1 MRQIFACAA
10 MLVMAVLAWSAQPAP
25 PAKKAA
31 PKTTGVRKAPG
42 KTGTAAHSTA
52 TAKKGTTTAR
62 RPVATWRNR
71 QLAPTPE
78 RYRQIQ
84 QALASKGYLKPEE
97 ATGKWDQ
104 NSVDAMKRFQAEQNL
119 ESTGKVNSL
128 SLIALGLG
136 PKHEA
141 TVVKPPAPGP
151 AQDPLSGR
159 E

>member
-1 MRQIFACAA
+1 
-10 MLVMAVLAWSAQPAP
+10 MAVLAWSTQPAT
-25 PAKKAA
+25 PAKKAPGKATGVAKA
-31 PKTTGVRKAPG
+31 PAVRKAPAKSG
-42 KTGTAAHSTA
+42 SAARTAPA
-52 TAKKGTTTAR
+52 AKKGTTAR
-62 RPVATWRNR
+62 RPATTWRNR

-104 NSVDAMKRFQAEQNL
+104 SSVEAMKRFQAEQNL